1 VSNQLDR
8 VKKEI
13 TRLEVGI
20 KSSERD
26 LKKSKDKFEA
36 YDAEVAELE
45 NKIREG
51 KAEREILVKDNET
64 LEAQVNELKVNH
76 RLTLVSGTYR
86 LCSDRPHIQI

>member
-1 VSNQLDR
+1 MDK

-51 KAEREILVKDNET
+51 KAERDDLVKQNET
-64 LEAQVNELKVNH
+64 LEAKVNELKVKLGIWGPDLLDV
-76 RLTLVSGTYR
+76 R
-86 LCSDRPHIQI
+86 